1 MAASTRARVSG
12 RTGALSLSTRETVG
26 FVTPARLATSL
37 MVAMG
42 WPARLAWEP
51 VPETGFAVP
60 YRDADA
66 DVKGCPDL

>member
-1 MAASTRARVSG
+1 
-12 RTGALSLSTRETVG
+12 
-26 FVTPARLATSL
+26 